1 MKLNRDAATAAALF
15 VCLSALFWSGR
26 SHSFGPGDS
35 AQHVVSALTWGVP
48 HPPGYPL
55 QTALAHLWSR
65 LPWEDPSAAVNGL
78 SGLFSAG
85 AAAMLFLLLR
95 LQGCGVAASLAAAG
109 FMALSPLFWF
119 YSLVAEVR
127 GLNDLLAVSAAYFAC
142 RHAAEGGRRPLFILA
157 GLAGLGLGHHPTF
170 LFIAPALLWWVSA
183 RRIPKPD
190 LLKAAVVVAVFLA
203 LPYLVLGARLAHSS
217 PAYDLYAVEGW
228 SDLPGL
234 WLRKDY
240 GGPLRMTSGA
250 GFGGFSFDF
259 KRLWEHAGWMLAAA
273 ARHVGPALLLC
284 ALPFRPSKDSRRALS
299 GWALWLGVAG
309 AVFLGIAS
317 QQVAICDPEY
327 ARAVIARHY
336 LLPFI
341 AFFALAGHGA
351 QWLSTRI
358 RPAFSNALAAAAF
371 ALPVLVAPLS
381 LKGSDPLLTQAR
393 GFLRDSGPR
402 DMLLL
407 AADDSIFASFYLDL
421 VTKESGERVWL
432 TPSLFTYPPYAR
444 RLEQR
449 HPDLVLPPFD
459 PKSGLPTDWALW
471 RKLNPGRAVLAE
483 PVLRDTI
490 LERYPHSIPQGG
502 LMRVETAKPSKTD
515 PRGDALRFLAQ
526 PENAFTR
533 ADAREWTQEVYL
545 LHGRRQMAEWVGS
558 RLTPARDQD
567 LLMRLSA
574 LLEAL

>member
-1 MKLNRDAATAAALF
+1 MRLSRDAALAAALF
-15 VCLSALFWSGR
+15 AGLSVLFWSGR

-35 AQHVVSALTWGVP
+35 AQHVVAALTWGVP

-55 QTALAHLWSR
+55 QTAVAHLWSS
-65 LPWEDPSAAVNGL
+65 LPWPNPSAAVNGL

-95 LQGCGVAASLAAAG
+95 LQGCGVAAGLAASG

-119 YSLVAEVR
+119 YSLVAEAR

-142 RHAAEGGRRPLFILA
+142 RYAAEGGRRSLFILA
-157 GLAGLGLGHHPTF
+157 GIVGLGLGHHPTF
-170 LFIAPALLWWVSA
+170 LFITPALLWWASA
-183 RRIPKPD
+183 RRLAKPD
-190 LLKAAVVVAVFLA
+190 LFKAAVLVALFLA
-203 LPYLVLGARLAHSS
+203 LPYVVLGARLSHSS
-217 PAYDLYAVEGW
+217 PAYNLYAVSGW

-240 GGPLRMTSGA
+240 GGPLRMTSGS
-250 GFGGFSFDF
+250 GFGGFMLDAA
-259 KRLWEHAGWMLAAA
+259 KLLQHAGWMAASA
-273 ARHVGPALLLC
+273 VRHVGPALLLGF
-284 ALPFRPSKDSRRALS
+284 LPLFPLQDSRRSLS
-299 GWALWLGVAG
+299 GWLLWLGVAG

-351 QWLSTRI
+351 QWLASRI
-358 RPAFSNALAAAAF
+358 RPVFLNALACAAF

-381 LKGSDPLLTQAR
+381 LAKEDPLLTQTR

-402 DMLLL
+402 DMILL

-421 VTKESGERVWL
+421 VSKESGDRVWL

-444 RLEQR
+444 RLKQR
-449 HPDLVLPPFD
+449 HPGLVLPPFD

-490 LERYPHSIPQGG
+490 LLSYPGSVPQGG
-502 LMRVETAKPSKTD
+502 LLRVETAKPARSD
-515 PRGDALRFLAQ
+515 PRADALRFLSQ

-533 ADAREWTQEVYL
+533 ADARTWTQDVYL

-558 RLTPARDQD
+558 RLDPARDQD
-567 LLMRLSA
+567 LLMRLSLLIAA
-574 LLEAL
+574 L

>member
-1 MKLNRDAATAAALF
+1 MRRDGLIAAALF
-15 VCLSALFWSGR
+15 AGLSVLFWSGR

-35 AQHVVSALTWGVP
+35 AQHVVAALTWGVP

-55 QTALAHLWSR
+55 QTAVAHLWSS
-65 LPWEDPSAAVNGL
+65 LPWSNPSAAVNGL

-85 AAAMLFLLLR
+85 AVAMLFLLLR

-142 RHAAEGGRRPLFILA
+142 RHAAEGGRRSLFLLA
-157 GLAGLGLGHHPTF
+157 GLVGLGLGHHPTF
-170 LFIAPALLWWVSA
+170 LFITPALLWWVSA
-183 RRIPKPD
+183 RRLAKPD
-190 LLKAAVVVAVFLA
+190 LLKAAVVVLVFLA
-203 LPYLVLGARLAHSS
+203 LPYVVLGARLSHSTPS
-217 PAYDLYAVEGW
+217 YNLYAVSGW
-228 SDLPGL
+228 ADLPGL
-234 WLRKDY
+234 WLRKNY

-259 KRLWEHAGWMLAAA
+259 ARLFEHAGWMLAAA
-273 ARHVGPALLLC
+273 ARHVGPALLLGL
-284 ALPFRPSKDSRRALS
+284 LPLFPFQDSRRALS
-299 GWALWLGVAG
+299 GWLLWLGVAG

-351 QWLSTRI
+351 QWLAGRI
-358 RPAFSNALAAAAF
+358 RPVFLNALAAAAF

-381 LKGSDPLLTQAR
+381 LKGSDPLLTQSR

-407 AADDSIFASFYLDL
+407 AADDSIFAAFYLDL
-421 VTKESGERVWL
+421 VAKQSEDRVWL

-444 RLEQR
+444 RLKQR

-490 LERYPHSIPQGG
+490 LERYPHSVPQGG
-502 LMRVETAKPSKTD
+502 LLRVETAKAAKAD
-515 PRGDALRFLAQ
+515 PRGDALRFLSQ
-526 PENAFTR
+526 PENGFSR

-567 LLMRLSA
+567 LIMRLRA